1 MVNVYE
7 VTKENDICYFKGI
20 TKAWGYKLQIRLKLV
35 KLQSRIPASESNPT
49 QKVREVLQSREC
61 TFSLRPVAPVEIEK
75 IIAELKNTKSTGMDY
90 VNTWVIKLIAK
101 EMLPAITH
109 IVNLSIS
116 KQQFPQ
122 SWKMAKVVPLLKKG
136 DPLQPKNYRPVSLLP
151 IFSKIL
157 EKAVFTQ
164 LVGYLESN
172 KLLNPNLTTMG
183 VGKAIILPQLCCKCT
198 ISGCTK

>member
-1 MVNVYE
+1 M
-7 VTKENDICYFKGI
+7 
-20 TKAWGYKLQIRLKLV
+20 
-35 KLQSRIPASESNPT
+35 
-49 QKVREVLQSREC
+49 
-61 TFSLRPVAPVEIEK
+61 APVEIEK

-183 VGKAIILPQLCCKCT
+183 VGKAILYVGTVATVWFVVVP
-198 ISGCTK
+198 